1 MLSSCSKVTP
11 KDYLNTEPKLDIRQY
26 LSGDI
31 KAWGI
36 LQDRKGKVTRKFVVE
51 MTGVWDGD
59 NGTLTEHFEFD
70 DGQKDKRIWKI
81 NFSDDNNFTATAGD
95 VVGNAIGSQYGSAMQ
110 MDYILDLEVDEGKR
124 YKVKLDDWMYLID
137 EKTLV
142 NKSKIKKFGIT
153 FATLTIF
160 FQK

>member
-142 NKSKIKKFGIT
+142 NK
-153 FATLTIF
+153 LR
-160 FQK
+160 